1 MKILMNYL
9 RIACLLMV
17 SCNVYS
23 APVKISQEQAASIA
37 LQINAGRVLGVKRK
51 GNAYQVKILLSNGE
65 VKITQVNVNSGNVK

>member
-23 APVKISQEQAASIA
+23 APVNISQEQAASIA
-37 LQINAGRVLGVKRK
+37 LQINAGRILGVKR
-51 GNAYQVKILLSNGE
+51 NADVYQVKILLSNGE
-65 VKITQVNVNSGNVK
+65 VKITQVDVNSGKVK